1 MTVEAND
8 TTLTDFDYE
17 SVDDARQWFYQ
28 QTGGNVFLERESST
42 KSSGVQ
48 TTEVPLFGDWENSIS
63 QHPGYIKSVETPVF
77 TVGDEETFSEALK
90 GTSLLKSE
98 STEETVRSRTRI
110 VVQTNE
116 ETGETRGFLMTVVP
130 DEDYLVSGGSIDSVD
145 YYHRGEIFSGLI
157 VFNHLDGSFANAWKY
172 KGGK

>member
-48 TTEVPLFGDWENSIS
+48 TTEVPLFGD
-63 QHPGYIKSVETPVF
+63 
-77 TVGDEETFSEALK
+77 
-90 GTSLLKSE
+90 
-98 STEETVRSRTRI
+98 
-110 VVQTNE
+110 
-116 ETGETRGFLMTVVP
+116 
-130 DEDYLVSGGSIDSVD
+130 
-145 YYHRGEIFSGLI
+145 
-157 VFNHLDGSFANAWKY
+157 
-172 KGGK
+172 